1 MLYGGFG
8 KLVITGISISGGE
21 TVTMKFTAT
30 EQPDKPKADSKGDLR
45 MPERVEPRTMNQ
57 FETGSPETAHRRIL
71 LAVTG
76 LSPQVV
82 TETVYALTQKSNPA
96 FVPTEIHLVT
106 TAEGAERARLT
117 LLAESPGWFHRLRED
132 YRLPEMAFSEETIH
146 VLQREESEPLADI
159 KTRDDN
165 EKVADYL
172 IAVIRRLTADP
183 SAALHVSIAGGR
195 KTMGFYAGYAL
206 SLMGR
211 PQDRLSHVLV
221 ESPYESNQQF
231 YYPTPYRYVI
241 FTPPPE
247 NRPLDASKAEVHLAE
262 IPFVRLRYGLDDR
275 LLKGNATFSE
285 VVSEA
290 QSLLGPPRLLIDLD
304 QKCVVAGG
312 EEVHLPPVQ
321 LAFLSWLARR
331 VQQGRPFVQ
340 SPCEGAP
347 EQEYAVEYLAEYAH
361 LGDDLGSATAHRL
374 RAGMDKTFFLE
385 TKSKLNRSLKAG
397 LGMHGWLR
405 YGVLSDGRRPA
416 LYRVQL
422 DATCI
427 RWMGDFV

>member
-1 MLYGGFG
+1 MF
-8 KLVITGISISGGE
+8 
-21 TVTMKFTAT
+21 
-30 EQPDKPKADSKGDLR
+30 
-45 MPERVEPRTMNQ
+45 ERVDA
-57 FETGSPETAHRRIL
+57 ETTGRLEITSPETAHRRIL

-117 LLAESPGWFHRLRED
+117 LLAERPGWFHRLRED
-132 YRLPEMAFSEETIH
+132 YRLPEIAFGEETIH
-146 VLQREESEPLADI
+146 VLHGEDGRPLADI
-159 KTRDDN
+159 KTREDN
-165 EKVADYL
+165 QKVADYL
-172 IAVIRRLTADP
+172 LSVIRELTTDP
-183 SAALHVSIAGGR
+183 SGTLHVSIAGGR

-231 YYPTPYRYVI
+231 YYPTPYRHVI
-241 FTPPPE
+241 FTPPPDS
-247 NRPLDASKAEVHLAE
+247 RPLDASKAEVHLAE

-290 QSLLGPPRLLIDLD
+290 QKLVGPPSLLIDLD

-312 EEVHLPPVQ
+312 EKAHLPPVQ

-374 RAGMDKTFFLE
+374 RGGMDKTFFLE
-385 TKSKLNRSLKAG
+385 TKSKLNRSLKAA
-397 LGMHGWLR
+397 LGMQGWLR

-416 LYRVQL
+416 RYRLQL
-422 DATCI
+422 DAACI